1 MTMPSSGIIT
11 FDNINTE
18 LRFNSGSTCAI
29 GSTCPRTV
37 AGVAS
42 GQISMS
48 NFYGKYLRGNFIGTT
63 PGVSSQWTV
72 PACVYKICVACVG
85 GGANGGY
92 ADATNGGRGGGG
104 GGLSYTN
111 DISVTPGETLL
122 WYVDVQSSSGG
133 VTVVKRG
140 TTKLVEAIGGNGITG
155 GPAASGTGSARY
167 SGGNGGTGNT
177 TGAGGGGGA
186 AGVAANG
193 GAGGAGGAA
202 GGTPSSGGG
211 GGGGGIKFGINVGG
225 GSGGGGHLKI
235 WGNLG
240 NFGNGGTANQP
251 GLGDDPTV
259 TAANGTQA
267 NQTNYNGGNGGIY
280 GGGGGGGGSNAT
292 LSGVGKQ
299 GVLRIFW
306 GAGYSFP
313 SALP

>member
-104 GGLSYTN
+104 GG
-111 DISVTPGETLL
+111 
-122 WYVDVQSSSGG
+122 
-133 VTVVKRG
+133 
-140 TTKLVEAIGGNGITG
+140 
-155 GPAASGTGSARY
+155 
-167 SGGNGGTGNT
+167 
-177 TGAGGGGGA
+177 
-186 AGVAANG
+186 
-193 GAGGAGGAA
+193 
-202 GGTPSSGGG
+202 
-211 GGGGGIKFGINVGG
+211 GIKFGINVDRK
-225 GSGGGGHLKI
+225 STRLNSSHV
-235 WGNLG
+235 
-240 NFGNGGTANQP
+240 A
-251 GLGDDPTV
+251 
-259 TAANGTQA
+259 
-267 NQTNYNGGNGGIY
+267 
-280 GGGGGGGGSNAT
+280 
-292 LSGVGKQ
+292 LS
-299 GVLRIFW
+299 RM
-306 GAGYSFP
+306 P
-313 SALP
+313 SSA